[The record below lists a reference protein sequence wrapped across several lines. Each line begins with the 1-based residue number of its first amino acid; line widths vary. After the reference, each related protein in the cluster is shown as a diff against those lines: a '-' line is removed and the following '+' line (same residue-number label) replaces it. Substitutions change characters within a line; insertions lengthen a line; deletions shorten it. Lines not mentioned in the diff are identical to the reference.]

1 MDRRIVI
8 TGLGTVTPIGNTMR
22 EFWEGLVSGR
32 NGVGTITRFDAGKF
46 PVRIAAEV
54 KNFDPLAYLSA
65 KQVKRTERFVH
76 YAVAAAKMAWQDC
89 GLDLSRENPEEIGV
103 MVGCGMGSLDIIEK
117 EHQNLMENG
126 PDRITPFLVPRM
138 IANMGAGY
146 VSIALGLKGPSSCP
160 ATACATGSHAI
171 GDAFRIIQ
179 HGDAMAMVAG
189 GTESVLTP
197 LGVGGFAALKALSE
211 RNDDPTHA
219 SRPFDKQRDG
229 FVMGEGAGVVIVEE
243 LEHAKKR
250 GAKIYAEIIGY
261 GMTGDAYHMTA
272 PCSDADGSSRCMKI
286 ALKDA
291 KIAPEKID
299 YINAHGTSTPLNDKI
314 ETLAV
319 KKAFGGHAK
328 KVAISSNKS
337 MIGHLLGAGGGVECA
352 ATAMTIQTGIIP
364 PTINLSDPDPECDLD
379 YVPNVARK
387 QKVRIAL
394 SNSFGFGGHNATL
407 VLRTLQ

>member
-1 MDRRIVI
+1 MSRRVVI
-8 TGLGTVTPIGNTMR
+8 TGLGAVTPIGNTMR
-22 EFWEGLVSGR
+22 EFWEGLVSGK
-32 NGVGTITRFDAGKF
+32 NGAGLITRFDAGRFSVK
-46 PVRIAAEV
+46 IAAEI
-54 KNFDPLAYLSA
+54 KNFDPTVYLAA
-65 KQVKRTERFVH
+65 KEIKRTELFVQ
-76 YAVAAAKMAWQDC
+76 YAVAAAKIAWQDC
-89 GLDLSRENPEEIGV
+89 GLSLDKENPEEIGV
-103 MVGCGMGSLDIIEK
+103 MIGSGMGSLGIIEE
-117 EHQNLMENG
+117 EHRNLMENG

-146 VSIALGLKGPSSCP
+146 VSISLGLKGPNSCP
-160 ATACATGSHAI
+160 VTACATGSHAI

-179 HGDAMAMVAG
+179 HGDAAAMVAG
-189 GTESVLTP
+189 GTESVVTP

-211 RNDDPTHA
+211 RNDDPAHA
-219 SRPFDKQRDG
+219 SRPFDKERDG
-229 FVMGEGAGVVIVEE
+229 FVMGEGAGVVVLEE
-243 LEHAKKR
+243 LERARKR
-250 GAKIYAEIIGY
+250 GAKIYAEVIGY

-272 PCSDADGSSRCMKI
+272 PCADADGSSRCMKA

-291 KIAPEKID
+291 KIAPQEVD

-328 KVAISSNKS
+328 KVALSSNKS
-337 MIGHLLGAGGGVECA
+337 MIGHLLGAAGGVECA

-379 YVPNVARK
+379 YVPNTARK
-387 QKVRIAL
+387 QKVRTAI

-407 VLRTLQ
+407 VLRAV